1 MKKSSLHQ
9 KANAVAPNDNKGAVA
24 HNGKSASPKATN
36 PNDPY
41 LKSDANTMLY
51 GNQDEV
57 AQLIGRD
64 EIIKCGAV
72 K

>member
-1 MKKSSLHQ
+1 MGNPNTHK
-9 KANAVAPNDNKGAVA
+9 KANAEAPNSGKGAVA